1 MLPNAQ
7 PKSRPRLL
15 DKRQAKAD
23 AARVDREQRAIC
35 RHRSGGR
42 CEVMERWVAGDWQA
56 IVISEPIGPWI
67 KSASFSRCI
76 HRASENHHLIGGIG
90 RRNKGRSI
98 LAEHRLDVCSYCHE
112 EITAHVLVPC
122 VDEAQRELAA
132 TVRYERRR

>member
-7 PKSRPRLL
+7 PKARPRLL

-35 RHRSGGR
+35 QARSGGR
-42 CEVMERWVAGDWQA
+42 CEVRGAGR
-56 IVISEPIGPWI
+56 
-67 KSASFSRCI
+67 FSRCI
-76 HRASENHHLIGGIG
+76 HRATENHHLIFGIG
-90 RRNKGRSI
+90 RKNVGRSRM
-98 LAEHRLDVCSYCHE
+98 AEHRLHVCAYCHE

-132 TVRYERRR
+132 TVRYERRK

>member
-7 PKSRPRLL
+7 PKARPKLL

-35 RHRSGGR
+35 RHRSMGR
-42 CEVMERWVAGDWQA
+42 CEVVTRH
-56 IVISEPIGPWI
+56 
-67 KSASFSRCI
+67 RCI

-122 VDEAQRELAA
+122 VDEAKREAAA
-132 TVRYERRR
+132 TVRYERKR